1 MAFPPV
7 TVRPIIRSSA
17 SNLAISFACCA
28 AAFGFAAQPVRAQD
42 SQPEPT
48 LEDLIPDSAV
58 SDPDSWATQGTDAT
72 GADVTEAEVAEAADA
87 EMPDLPGIE
96 VPWPDDAQVADFT
109 PSELDMLE
117 SDGETVE
124 FADLETGEAQLVLVD
139 GETDQISQDLVLG
152 FPQGDP
158 PFLEKDELL
167 DRFKAL
173 STVRE
178 LDTDDDNV
186 AQLAARA
193 REDEELLY
201 NLMRVYGYYDGQVVR
216 SIGSREAG
224 DDNAADRPVVRF
236 DVIPGT
242 RYKFGAID
250 LGALNTAPDHDSLR
264 AAFEIQT
271 GDFMSSD
278 KIVEEQFDLD
288 RALGETGY
296 PFAVIDEPQLL
307 IDHDRIEGDLTLPVK
322 PNGKYVF
329 GDVISSDP
337 EFLSSEHLGVIA
349 RFDPGDGYK
358 RSLEQDLR
366 RAIVATGLVSTV
378 TVTPREVTPAQ
389 GDQPGVVAMDVALE
403 RAPLRTIAG
412 AIGYGSEEGIR
423 VEASWEHRNFFPPEG
438 MLRVRGIIGTQE
450 QLAGVTFR
458 KNNFGG
464 RDRALTVD
472 AYASTID
479 SKAFY
484 ARTLALVGTFERT
497 STLLFQ
503 KPISWSIGGELVAT
517 QERPAEVDGVT
528 QPLQDYF
535 IAALP
540 AYIQL
545 DTTNDLLDPNKGFRV
560 SARLSPEISRTN
572 GTESFYLRSQFDASY
587 YQQVT
592 DKVVVAGR
600 ATFGS
605 IPGTDLENIAPSR
618 RFYAGGGGSVR
629 GYGYRAIGP
638 RNDLGEPS
646 GGRSLVELAVEA
658 RIKTGFFD
666 GALSVVPFIDA
677 GSVGTGQLPDFEEIR
692 VGAGLGIRYQTG
704 FGPIRVDVGMPINK
718 TEYDSP
724 VAVYV
729 SLGQAF

>member
-1 MAFPPV
+1 MFALAATPV
-7 TVRPIIRSSA
+7 
-17 SNLAISFACCA
+17 
-28 AAFGFAAQPVRAQD
+28 QAQD
-42 SQPEPT
+42 SQPEPS
-48 LEDLIPDSAV
+48 LEDLIPDSAI
-58 SDPDSWATQGTDAT
+58 SDPDSWASQGTDAVMS
-72 GADVTEAEVAEAADA
+72 DVTGTEVAGAEVAEAADA

-96 VPWPDDAQVADFT
+96 VPWPDDIEVADFT
-109 PSELDMLE
+109 PPE
-117 SDGETVE
+117 SDKLEPDAEQVE
-124 FADLETGEAQLVLVD
+124 FADLDTGEAQVVLVD
-139 GETDQISQDLVLG
+139 GVTEQVSQDLVLG

-158 PFLEKDELL
+158 PFLEKDALL
-167 DRFKAL
+167 NRFKAL
-173 STVRE
+173 STVRQ

-201 NLMRVYGYYDGQVVR
+201 NLMRVYGYYDGQVIR
-216 SIGSREAG
+216 SIGAREVG
-224 DDNAADRPVVRF
+224 DAKAAERPIVRF
-236 DVIPGT
+236 DVVPGT

-250 LGALNTAPDHDSLR
+250 LGALNTAPDYDSLR

-278 KIVEEQFDLD
+278 KIVAEQFDLD

-307 IDHDRIEGDLTLPVK
+307 IDHDRTEGDLTLPVK

-329 GDVISSDP
+329 GDVISNDP
-337 EFLSSEHLGVIA
+337 EFLSSKHLGVIA
-349 RFDPGDGYK
+349 RFDPGDDYK

-389 GDQPGVVAMDVALE
+389 GDQPGVVAMDVAME

-438 MLRVRGIIGTQE
+438 MVRVRGIVGTQE

-472 AYASTID
+472 AYASTVD
-479 SKAFY
+479 NKAYY
-484 ARTLALVGTFERT
+484 ARTLALIGTFERT

-503 KPISWSIGGELVAT
+503 KPINWSIGGELVAT
-517 QERPAEVDGVT
+517 QERPAAVDGVS

-540 AYIQL
+540 AYVQL

-560 SARLSPEISRTN
+560 SARLSPEVSRTN
-572 GTESFYLRSQFDASY
+572 GVESFYLRSQFDTSY
-587 YQQVT
+587 YRQVT
-592 DKVVVAGR
+592 SKVVLAGR

-658 RIKTGFFD
+658 RIKTGFLG
-666 GALSVVPFIDA
+666 GALSVVPFVDA

-692 VGAGLGIRYQTG
+692 VGAGVGIRYQTG
-704 FGPIRVDVGMPINK
+704 FGPIRVDVGVPING